1 MDCYHVYNTER
12 KAISCLFSFKIKS
25 QFEDMLMVP
34 LIQKKLLNPPSQ
46 RAVGEKKDLV
56 VLVPRQRRKNK
67 LRRRKRSTG
76 KSLRTSFTTPSL
88 SPGNGLW
95 LIAFFLMFPRAQ
107 AS

>member
-56 VLVPRQRRKNK
+56 VLVPRQRQKNK
-67 LRRRKRSTG
+67 LRRMLKI
-76 KSLRTSFTTPSL
+76 L
-88 SPGNGLW
+88 SIRETKKQGNIRLLSKKGVKTLEY
-95 LIAFFLMFPRAQ
+95 
-107 AS
+107 